1 MFIFYRNHYF
11 SPVPSDA
18 LRDILGKYVENQSPL
33 ADLMVSFAGFAP
45 QNCMGT

>member
-1 MFIFYRNHYF
+1 MFIFYR
-11 SPVPSDA
+11 
-18 LRDILGKYVENQSPL
+18 L